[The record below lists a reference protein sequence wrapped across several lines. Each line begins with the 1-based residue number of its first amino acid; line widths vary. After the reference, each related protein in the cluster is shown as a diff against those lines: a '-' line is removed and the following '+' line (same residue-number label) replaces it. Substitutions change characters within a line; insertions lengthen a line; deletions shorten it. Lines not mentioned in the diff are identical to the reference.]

1 MSSELQLAFDHP
13 LARAEATAPAP
24 ACDRISVR
32 DHVASVEIGAFQTER
47 GATQRLRFNVVVE
60 VYPQGMAVADDV
72 DRILSYDQVTDA
84 IGMALAAERLNLLET
99 LAERIAAL
107 LLREPAALRVFVR
120 VEKLDR
126 GPGALGVEIMRS
138 HADGRAMSPGTLSPA
153 PSVVHVSNAA
163 LADPDLCDRLDAV
176 IGASPGPVIL
186 CVGLP
191 DSPPPAAGTGLA
203 QQRIDL
209 LAVEQ
214 NAWVLAARDRRCAVV
229 HSRTEIDWALR
240 HRHRIVWAPAKLVLD
255 AVSVPP
261 PAPRDPL
268 ALGAWL
274 ARMLGAG
281 PVIVLA
287 AADPG
292 RTAGDDLQT
301 GDIDPQTRYIA
312 V

>member
-1 MSSELQLAFDHP
+1 MNSELQLAFDHP
-13 LARAEATAPAP
+13 IGRAEATAAL

-32 DHVASVEIGAFQTER
+32 DHVALVEIGAFQAER
-47 GATQRLRFNVVVE
+47 GTTQRLRFNVVVE
-60 VYPQGMAVADDV
+60 VRPQALAVADDV
-72 DRILSYDQVTDA
+72 DRILSYDKVTEA
-84 IGMALAAERLNLLET
+84 IGAALASERLNLLET

-107 LLREPAALRVFVR
+107 VLREPAALRVFVR

-138 HADGRAMSPGTLSPA
+138 HADGGGMYPGTLSPT
-153 PSVVHVSNAA
+153 PRVVHVTNGA

-176 IGASPGPVIL
+176 IAASTGPVVL

-191 DSPPPAAGTGLA
+191 DAAPPAAGTAIA
-203 QQRIDL
+203 QLRIDL

-214 NAWVLAARDRRCAVV
+214 NAWVLAARDPRCAVV

-240 HRHRIVWAPAKLVLD
+240 HRHRIVWAPAKFVLD
-255 AVSVPP
+255 AVAVAP
-261 PAPRDPL
+261 PAARDPL
-268 ALGAWL
+268 ALAGWL

-281 PVIVLA
+281 SVVVLDA
-287 AADPG
+287 AGSGRIAGADRDAADVSF
-292 RTAGDDLQT
+292 QT
-301 GDIDPQTRYIA
+301 GCVA